1 MAHENSIPLNNLSRG
16 INRDHNLLVQSVN
29 EVFETG
35 YVLMGPKLKQF
46 ERELAEFLNAK
57 EVIGVATG
65 TDALEL
71 AMKAAMPTGKT
82 TVITAANAGGYTT
95 TAANRAGFK
104 LVYSD
109 VNRDS
114 LCIDLENIKKSMSE
128 DVGLIVITHLYGL
141 MTDFSDLIHFCKEKG
156 IGLIEDTAQALG
168 AHRNGVFAGT
178 LGDIGTTSFYPTKNL
193 GALGDG
199 GAVITNSSVLAEK
212 IRSLRQ
218 YGWSSKYDVELS
230 GGVNS
235 RLDDIQAA
243 ILSIRLPM
251 LNTFNSRRRE
261 IILRYREAVI
271 GNSIH
276 VLPADGDH
284 HTGHLAVAIS
294 DQREVYVSELTKLGI
309 QTDIHFPILDYRQK
323 AWRDDSVLNE
333 SAEKATHQIFTL
345 PCFPEMTEE
354 EVSRVSI
361 ALKNI
366 SSKL

>member
-1 MAHENSIPLNNLSRG
+1 MFQKAIIPLNNLSRAISRDRSE
-16 INRDHNLLVQSVN
+16 INSAIA
-29 EVFETG
+29 EVLSSG

-46 ERELAEFLNAK
+46 ETELAEYLNAK
-57 EVIGVATG
+57 DVIGVATG

-71 AMKAAMPTGKT
+71 AIKAAMPTGKT

-95 TAANRAGFK
+95 TAATRAGFN
-104 LVYSD
+104 LVYAD
-109 VNRDS
+109 VNSDS
-114 LCIDLENIKKSMSE
+114 LCIDLENVKKSMTQ
-128 DVGLIVITHLYGL
+128 DVGVVVITHLYGL
-141 MTDFSDLIHFCKEKG
+141 LTDFSDLIDFCKIEG
-156 IGLIEDTAQALG
+156 LVLIEDTAQALG
-168 AHRNGVFAGT
+168 ANRNGVFAGT

-199 GAVITNSSVLAEK
+199 GALFTNSSDLAKK

-235 RLDDIQAA
+235 RLDDVQAA

-251 LNTFNSRRRE
+251 LNTFNRRRRE
-261 IILRYREAVI
+261 IISRYREAVI

-284 HTGHLAVAIS
+284 HAGHLAVALS
-294 DQREVYVSELTKLGI
+294 DQREVYISELSKLGI
-309 QTDIHFPILDYRQK
+309 QTDIHFPILDYRQT
-323 AWRDDSVLNE
+323 AWRDNSVTNE
-333 SAEKATHQIFTL
+333 TAEEVTEQIFSL

-354 EVSRVSI
+354 EVTQVSN
-361 ALKNI
+361 ALKTI

>member
-1 MAHENSIPLNNLSRG
+1 MFQKAMVPLNNLSRAISRDRTE
-16 INRDHNLLVQSVN
+16 INSAIA
-29 EVFETG
+29 EVLSSGF
-35 YVLMGPKLKQF
+35 VLMGPKLKQF
-46 ERELAEFLNAK
+46 ETELAEFLNAK

-82 TVITAANAGGYTT
+82 TVVTAANAGGYTT
-95 TAANRAGFK
+95 TAANRAGFN
-104 LVYSD
+104 LVYAD
-109 VNRDS
+109 VNSDS
-114 LCIDLENIKKSMSE
+114 LCIDLENVKKSMTQ
-128 DVGLIVITHLYGL
+128 DVGVVVITHLYGL
-141 MTDFSDLIHFCKEKG
+141 LTDFSELIHFCREQG
-156 IGLIEDTAQALG
+156 IALIEDTAQALG
-168 AHRNGVFAGT
+168 ANRNGVFAGT

-199 GAVITNSSVLAEK
+199 GAVFTNSSELADK

-251 LNTFNSRRRE
+251 LNTFNRRRRE
-261 IILRYREAVI
+261 IISRYREAVI

-284 HTGHLAVAIS
+284 HTGHLAVALT
-294 DQREVYVSELTKLGI
+294 DQREVYVSELRKLDI

-323 AWRDDSVLNE
+323 AWRDDSVHNE
-333 SAEKATHQIFTL
+333 NAEKATQQIFTL

-354 EVSRVSI
+354 EVSRVAI